1 MPPSPACCGLSSP
14 PNDRTDE
21 MLLPLLQLAALAPA
35 ALHVAS
41 PRKPAV
47 LFCSPQGA
55 DGGWVDLEYLKNLS
69 TVEGINGD
77 LTSDWGLSPP
87 NMNLTWSRLRQYNAL
102 VLFGEPAGIIGSLS
116 ANETAV
122 PAGQGP
128 EFPALVQRFLAAGGG
143 VLMMPTERN
152 TYIQQFPTLTEALG
166 AILPLEQIVEV
177 DPTKRSQLPRMP
189 GPPGQGGD
197 LAHTSTIAQG
207 HPVTAGVRGLW
218 YPTSPSFNG
227 QMTGALI
234 VDERNWTAVI
244 RGSPTSHTVPLN
256 LSTWA
261 SSADPNPLP
270 PHPYQRKVNVSSP
283 VLFAVRQVGAG
294 RAALLSQFRQFSIGS
309 GSRWLYDDVTLSRG
323 LDGLPSDQARLLANT
338 YRWLSEPSLGSPAL
352 GGWTPGPGT
361 YAWPNDK
368 PAYVDQFADI
378 NNSAVYTTG
387 ALAVDP
393 INPLLKTFRGMIGAK
408 TALSGGQG
416 TYADFVVAAKAARLD
431 FLVFLEDFDVAFARN
446 QTSFQHMLSQC
457 SAHSTPDL
465 LLLPGYRLKNNLAS
479 GKFERA
485 KGNDMLFFGP
495 KLSLPPPEALT
506 ADGTKLLLMPFVTN
520 STTLY
525 QGSNGFSY
533 NWLLNGQNTYNAKG
547 DFPWTAGY
555 FNLNDRSSP
564 GGMSMVDLRDEG
576 AAAVRFYAADGSQQ
590 NLLEDFLLTAEST
603 MSSVPLAVSEVF
615 SPAALTAAASSGH
628 ALNYLRLSSLDQVMN
643 GAPGGRGLRWNS
655 QYSGTSAFVSD
666 GPLINTYSTPAAVSN
681 HNTNEH
687 RVMTLGSER
696 FVTGI
701 AVQPVSISVNSSAP
715 LRHATIY
722 SGLNKIFLRIRP
734 NVTDDPHHIGLTLL
748 LNGVLQKNLI
758 LVVVDELNRTAV
770 SFPFRSTK
778 AGTRAPGKSRAT
790 IILEFLYQHPL
801 TDLLVPEF
809 CSDHTNSPAM
819 AKGPTTLPVASYT
832 TALPD
837 QVAGVT
843 WDGGP
848 SSVGVR
854 LELLHL
860 AETRPTLVSSAGTQV
875 SGESLTV

>member
-1 MPPSPACCGLSSP
+1 MSRAVPAYLARSDARARAGVNPSRHGVSGPPDG
-14 PNDRTDE
+14 RTDE
-21 MLLPLLQLAALAPA
+21 MLLQLVALVHAAF
-35 ALHVAS
+35 AS

-69 TVEGINGD
+69 AVEGINGD
-77 LTSDWGLSPP
+77 LTTDWALSPP

-102 VLFGEPAGIIGSLS
+102 VLFGEPAGIIGSTS

-128 EFPALVQRFLAAGGG
+128 EFPALVQRFIAAGGG

-177 DPTKRSQLPRMP
+177 DPMKRSQLPRMP
-189 GPPGQGGD
+189 GHTGGD
-197 LAHTSTIAQG
+197 VAHTSAVAQG

-218 YPTSPSFNG
+218 YPTSASFNG

-234 VDERNWTAVI
+234 VDERNWTALI
-244 RGSPTSHTVPLN
+244 RGSPSSHTVPLN
-256 LSTWA
+256 LSAWA

-270 PHPYQRKVNVSSP
+270 PHPYQRKMNVSSP
-283 VLFAVRQVGAG
+283 ALFAVRQVGAG
-294 RAALLSQFRQFSIGS
+294 RAALLSQFRQFTIGS
-309 GSRWLYDDVTLSRG
+309 GSRWLYDDVILSRG
-323 LDGLPSDQARLLANT
+323 LNGLPSDQARLLANT
-338 YRWLSEPSLGSPAL
+338 YRWLSEPSLGSEAL

-368 PAYVDQFADI
+368 PANVDQYVDI
-378 NNSAVYTTG
+378 NNSALYTPG
-387 ALAVDP
+387 ALAIDP
-393 INPLLKTFRGMIGAK
+393 INPLIKTFRGMIGAK

-416 TYADFVVAAKAARLD
+416 TYDDWAAAAKAARLD
-431 FLVFLEDFDVAFARN
+431 FLVFLEDFEVAFARN
-446 QTSFQHMLSQC
+446 QTNFQHMLSQC
-457 SAHSTPDL
+457 SAYSTPEL

-479 GKFERA
+479 GKFELA

-495 KLSLPPPEALT
+495 ELSLPPPQALT
-506 ADGTKLLLMPFVTN
+506 ADGTKLLLMPFVPN

-533 NWLLNGQNTYNAKG
+533 NWLLNGQNAYNAKG

-615 SPAALTAAASSGH
+615 SPAALTAAVSSGH

-655 QYSGTSAFVSD
+655 QYSGTSTFVSD
-666 GPLINTYSTPAAVSN
+666 GPLINTYSTPAQVSN

-696 FVTGI
+696 FVTGV

-722 SGLNKIFLRIRP
+722 SGLDKIFFRIRP
-734 NVTDDPHHIGLTLL
+734 NATDDPHHIGLTLL
-748 LNGVLQKNLI
+748 LNGVLQKSLT
-758 LVVVDELNRTAV
+758 LVVVDELNRTGAIEFTV
-770 SFPFRSTK
+770 SQP
-778 AGTRAPGKSRAT
+778 
-790 IILEFLYQHPL
+790 
-801 TDLLVPEF
+801 F
-809 CSDHTNSPAM
+809 CS
-819 AKGPTTLPVASYT
+819 
-832 TALPD
+832 
-837 QVAGVT
+837 
-843 WDGGP
+843 
-848 SSVGVR
+848 
-854 LELLHL
+854 HL
-860 AETRPTLVSSAGTQV
+860 DRFIQDS
-875 SGESLTV
+875 